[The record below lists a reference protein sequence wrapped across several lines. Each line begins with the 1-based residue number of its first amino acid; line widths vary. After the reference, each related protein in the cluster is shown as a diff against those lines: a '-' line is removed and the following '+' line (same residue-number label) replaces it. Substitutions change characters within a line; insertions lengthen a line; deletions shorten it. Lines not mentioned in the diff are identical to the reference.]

1 MGRKRNLHLK
11 EKGLEHFQ
19 VRKTGEEALEG
30 SLELVECP
38 RQPGN
43 LKISRY
49 ACAQRHLLAQKKS
62 HLGIADRWSLEMC
75 GNCPEGRNRSEAL
88 RANPD
93 SNMAKGVWATRAR
106 KRRRV
111 DLP

>member
-1 MGRKRNLHLK
+1 MGRKRNLNLK
-11 EKGLEHFQ
+11 EKGLEHVQ
-19 VRKTGEEALEG
+19 GRKTVGGILGG
-30 SLELVECP
+30 SLELIECP

-43 LKISRY
+43 LRISRY

-62 HLGIADRWSLEMC
+62 HFGIADRWSLETC
-75 GNCPEGRNRSEAL
+75 GNCPEGRKRSEAL
-88 RANPD
+88 RANSD
-93 SNMAKGVWATRAR
+93 SNMANGGRAARAR